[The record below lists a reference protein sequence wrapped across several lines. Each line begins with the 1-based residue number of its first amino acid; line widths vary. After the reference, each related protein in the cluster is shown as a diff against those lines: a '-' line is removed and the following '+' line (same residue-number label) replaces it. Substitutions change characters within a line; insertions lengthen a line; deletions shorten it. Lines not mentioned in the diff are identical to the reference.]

1 MNIIDFKQL
10 SGDEEAISSA
20 IEIVRRIRNEGR
32 QWMTEN
38 SEEISPEE
46 QRTWWEKSSQLSDS
60 DFRLCLFTGY
70 VTFSG
75 MLSQKT
81 HKASNFVGYGMLTR
95 REDVL
100 HISLAVDQRYRN
112 QGYGAKI
119 YDNMCSSI
127 DEPVN
132 AVILKN
138 NIASIRAAV
147 KAGFRFVEDGDKTVL
162 YVRAKP

>member
-1 MNIIDFKQL
+1 MIKFDVRDIED
-10 SGDEEAISSA
+10 AIVL
-20 IEIVRRIRNEGR
+20 ETVRRIRNEGR

-46 QRTWWEKSSQLSDS
+46 QLVWWKKSNQLSRN
-60 DFRLCLFTGY
+60 DFQLHVFINQ

-75 MLSQKT
+75 MLSQKAY
-81 HKASNFVGYGMLTR
+81 KSSNVIGYGMLTR
-95 REDVL
+95 REGAL

-162 YVRAKP
+162 YVRTK